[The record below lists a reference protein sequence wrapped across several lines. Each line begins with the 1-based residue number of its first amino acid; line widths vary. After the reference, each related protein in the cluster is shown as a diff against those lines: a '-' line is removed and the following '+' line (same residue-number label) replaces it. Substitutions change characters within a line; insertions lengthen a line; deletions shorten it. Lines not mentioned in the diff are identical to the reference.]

1 MVKNYKRQ
9 NMKYFLFF
17 LALPTLFWA
26 CKKAPP
32 STSFSSEIDALF
44 RSELPENEPGGAILV
59 MKGDSILFAKGYGL
73 ADLETG
79 EKITPNTLF
88 NTGSVSKTFVAYGIL
103 KLRDAGALSLEDS
116 LPKYFPDFDN
126 PEIARKVKVK
136 HLLAHTSGLPDLRKT
151 EEDSVFYLT
160 AKDAE
165 NWEPIK
171 GAQALN
177 FEPGEKF
184 EYSNPAFNGLALII
198 EQAAGRKWQ
207 DYIRE
212 EIMLPAGM
220 ANSTITDGPHPQE
233 GVAHAY
239 EKGNGQYREYDYG
252 EYPTF
257 AASGNGGVWSSVNEL
272 AKYELA
278 IRQGAFLDE
287 ATIAESRTV
296 YEPEN
301 RADSLPPFL
310 GFSWFINE
318 PAPPLH
324 VRRVFHTGSQ
334 GGFRAFHLSIPEKG
348 ILYVALFNRPVGRE
362 AFMEKGLELMAK
374 YGWLESF

>member
-1 MVKNYKRQ
+1 MRFALC
-9 NMKYFLFF
+9 FLI
-17 LALPTLFWA
+17 LTPLLWA
-26 CKKAPP
+26 CKEAPP
-32 STSFSSEIDALF
+32 AATFSSELDALF
-44 RSELPENEPGGAILV
+44 QSELEEYGPGGAVLV
-59 MKGDSILFAKGYGL
+59 MKGDSMIFAKGYGL

-88 NTGSVSKTFVAYGIL
+88 NTGSISKTFTAYGIL

-126 PEIARKVKVK
+126 PEIARKVKIK

-160 AKDAE
+160 AKDRE

-171 GAQALN
+171 RAQALN
-177 FEPGEKF
+177 FEPGERY

-198 EQAAGRKWQ
+198 EQVSGRKWQ
-207 DYIRE
+207 DYVHQ

-220 ANSTITDGPHPQE
+220 ASSTITDGPHPQE

-239 EKGNGQYREYDYG
+239 EKVNGQYREYDYG

-257 AASGNGGVWSSVNEL
+257 AAAGNGGVWSSVNEL
-272 AKYELA
+272 TKYELA
-278 IRQGAFLDE
+278 IRQGAFLNE

-318 PAPPLH
+318 PTPPLN

-334 GGFRAFHLSIPEKG
+334 GGFRAFHLSIPEKE
-348 ILYVALFNRPVGRE
+348 ILYVALFNRPVEVE
-362 AFMEKGLELMAK
+362 AFMEKGLKLMAK
-374 YGWLESF
+374 YGWLESGGR